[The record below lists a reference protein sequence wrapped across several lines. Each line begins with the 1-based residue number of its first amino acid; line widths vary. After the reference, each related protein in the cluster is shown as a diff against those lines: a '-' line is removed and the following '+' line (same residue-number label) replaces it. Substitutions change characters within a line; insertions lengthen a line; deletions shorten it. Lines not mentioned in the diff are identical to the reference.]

1 MAINVKILKSDKGDA
16 GMLLKR
22 FQKKMQ
28 ESGVVPKVK
37 SKKFVARTMSKL
49 KLKKDKLVKLEAS
62 KKYEHLRKMGKLQI
76 KTYGFRKE
84 SPSINS
90 GPSTTTTANIVK

>member
-1 MAINVKILKSDKGDA
+1 MSINVKLLKSDKGDA

-37 SKKFVARTMSKL
+37 SRKFAQRSMSKL
-49 KLKKDKLVKLEAS
+49 KLKKDKLVNLEAAR
-62 KKYEHLRKMGKLQI
+62 KYEHLKKMGKLQV
-76 KTYGFRKE
+76 KTYSFRKE
-84 SPSINS
+84 APA
-90 GPSTTTTANIVK
+90 TTTTNVAK

>member
-28 ESGVVPKVK
+28 ESGIVPKVK
-37 SKKFVARTMSKL
+37 SQKFSSRAMSKL
-49 KLKKDKLVKLEAS
+49 KLKKDKLVNLEAAE
-62 KKYEHLRKMGKLQI
+62 KYEHLKKMGKLQM
-76 KTYGFRKE
+76 KTYSFRKE
-84 SPSINS
+84 APA
-90 GPSTTTTANIVK
+90 TTTTPTTTTK

>member
-16 GMLLKR
+16 GILLKR

-37 SKKFVARTMSKL
+37 SRKFAARSLSKL
-49 KLKKDKLVKLEAS
+49 KLKKDKLVNLEAA
-62 KKYEHLRKMGKLQI
+62 KKYEFLRKMGKLQTRTFTF
-76 KTYGFRKE
+76 KKE
-84 SPSINS
+84 AP
-90 GPSTTTTANIVK
+90 TTTTTTTNK